1 MSSRACFSADETG
14 NTPNHDCS
22 DRCLDEVP
30 GWDLEGANAVS
41 TGLGNCSGVSVTR
54 RLSQTGGV
62 VGGDDVEAFWGKML
76 VSLRIKFPR
85 MFVTSDSTG
94 E

>member
-1 MSSRACFSADETG
+1 MSTRARLSADETG

-22 DRCLDEVP
+22 DRCLDEAP
-30 GWDLEGANAVS
+30 GWDREGDNAVS
-41 TGLGNCSGVSVTR
+41 AGLVTGSD
-54 RLSQTGGV
+54 V
-62 VGGDDVEAFWGKML
+62 VGGDDVEAFRGKMV

-85 MFVTSDSTG
+85 MCVTSDSTG